1 MDMRAEIC
9 DEVRP
14 ARLEG
19 RVRPSRVA
27 GRSEGRENPLR
38 PLWGCSGGSAEVL
51 S

>member
-19 RVRPSRVA
+19 RVRSPRGA
-27 GRSEGRENPLR
+27 GLPGGREKPLR
-38 PLWGCSGGSAEVL
+38 PLWGCPGGSAEVL